1 MIPILALHFIVDKRF
16 DLLLFL
22 LGVIESK
29 LKVFQ
34 LQLVLKVLV
43 VLYLILLMLWQLTEW
58 ALLSRSCLEKA
69 QDFGMQ
75 LTQLPGLLV
84 LLIPES
90 LYCLLLRCLRL
101 LKLRNLS
108 LKSCLLRGRVVMVV
122 VVG

>member
-43 VLYLILLMLWQLTEW
+43 VLYLILIHWLH
-58 ALLSRSCLEKA
+58 
-69 QDFGMQ
+69 
-75 LTQLPGLLV
+75 
-84 LLIPES
+84 
-90 LYCLLLRCLRL
+90 
-101 LKLRNLS
+101 
-108 LKSCLLRGRVVMVV
+108 
-122 VVG
+122 